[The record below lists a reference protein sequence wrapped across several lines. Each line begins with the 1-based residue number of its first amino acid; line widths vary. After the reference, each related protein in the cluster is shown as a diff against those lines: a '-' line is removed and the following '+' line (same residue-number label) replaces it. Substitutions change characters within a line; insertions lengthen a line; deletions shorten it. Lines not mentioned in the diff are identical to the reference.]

1 MEEDQEDLN
10 EPMMEGCDDDI
21 SVSDLEERDDSSDEE
36 CDEHLGSEFDY
47 STPSQSNMPM
57 LDPPFPDHPPPDSPT
72 PESLPTPTPSPCRQ
86 SPSTAQ
92 SLQMPTPPPS
102 RQSPSTAQSLQ
113 TPTPSPSRQS
123 PSRAHP
129 LPTSWSSTLQ
139 PVHIHSFSSHVGP
152 TVTISESP
160 LEIFELFFSDDLVEL
175 VVEESNRYSREVMG
189 DERYAKWR
197 KITAD
202 ETKGSQSLWVWLN
215 CHLLMT
221 VGRGTHCFITHRS
234 RTGYRVRDFVT
245 YHDVCIL
252 SRGSPGYDRLG
263 KVRLIINHLLE
274 NSVELYDIHKHV
286 AVDEVMIKFQG
297 RSSLKQYMPL
307 KPTKR
312 VINVWVLA
320 GSTNGYFSRFEV
332 YTGKGDS
339 VEKGL
344 GARVVKGLTCALKA
358 ITSSLTT
365 FLPAMF
371 SLLTCWRMEF
381 MAVGQLGRI

>member
-1 MEEDQEDLN
+1 MTVEEVVEALMMEEDQEDLD
-10 EPMMEGCDDDI
+10 EPMMEGSDDDF
-21 SVSDLEERDDSSDEE
+21 SVSDLGGRDDSSDEE

-72 PESLPTPTPSPCRQ
+72 PESLPTPTPSPSRQ

-92 SLQMPTPPPS
+92 SLQMPT
-102 RQSPSTAQSLQ
+102 L
-113 TPTPSPSRQS
+113 SPSRQS

-139 PVHIHSFSSHVGP
+139 PVHIHPFSSHVGP

-175 VVEESNRYSREVMG
+175 VVEESYRYSREVMG
-189 DERYAKWR
+189 DERYDKWR

-202 ETKGSQSLWVWLN
+202 EIKPLLGFSILMGIVQLPSLDDYWKRDQ
-215 CHLLMT
+215 LLHNT
-221 VGRGTHCFITHRS
+221 PISDRIS
-234 RTGYRVRDFVT
+234 RDRFRD
-245 YHDVCIL
+245 L
-252 SRGSPGYDRLG
+252 SRCMHFVDNTTLLSVGSPRYDRLSE
-263 KVRLIINHLLE
+263 VRPIINHLIE
-274 NSVELYDIHKHV
+274 KSVELYDPHKHV
-286 AVDEVMIKFQG
+286 AVDEAMIKFQG

-312 VINVWVLA
+312 GIKVWVLA

-344 GARVVKGLTCALKA
+344 GARDSPV
-358 ITSSLTT
+358 I
-365 FLPAMF
+365 
-371 SLLTCWRMEF
+371 
-381 MAVGQLGRI
+381 